1 MPNSR
6 LTNAVQGLDPGSR
19 ALLDLSLRRRIP
31 DDEIAH
37 LLRITPADVAR
48 RRGAAIRN
56 LGAELEIARPDQL
69 AAMLAAIA
77 ELPPEAWGVPGRR
90 PAASPP
96 PPAREVRVRSSR
108 ALRRIAIAGVPL
120 TALGATVAMML
131 VAGGDETPMEQ
142 GQLPPGSGH
151 ARKPP
156 ASVPLEGGALAQRRD
171 GRDGEGTAA
180 AAGAGANQPELL
192 ASLRVGGEVER
203 ATPRRVE
210 ARERPAPR
218 RERRESTERGP
229 AAPPS
234 GGAPPANA
242 EPAPAANTSPP
253 PAETPA
259 KTVEVRTR
267 KHGKGRSGGLDGGRQ
282 KGANREGPKGFG
294 DSKPGKGPKLFG
306 DDKPGKGPKP
316 DHGGK
321 DLELPDGPPP
331 APGHLPKA
339 PKIGKRRR

>member
-6 LTNAVQGLDPGSR
+6 LTNAVKGLDPGSR
-19 ALLDLSLRRRIP
+19 ALLDLSLRRRIA

-37 LLRITPADVAR
+37 LLRITPPDVAR

-56 LGAELEIARPDQL
+56 LGAELEIERPDQL
-69 AAMLAAIA
+69 TAMLAAIA

-90 PAASPP
+90 PAAAPP

-131 VAGGDETPMEQ
+131 AAGGDETPMEQ

-156 ASVPLEGGALAQRRD
+156 ASAPLEGGALAQRGN

-180 AAGAGANQPELL
+180 AAAAGGNRPELL
-192 ASLRVGGEVER
+192 ASLQVGGEVEQ
-203 ATPRRVE
+203 APRRVE
-210 ARERPAPR
+210 GRERPTPP

-234 GGAPPANA
+234 GGAPPASA
-242 EPAPAANTSPP
+242 EQAPAANTSPP

-259 KTVEVRTR
+259 KSVEVRTR
-267 KHGKGRSGGLDGGRQ
+267 KHGKGRSRNLDGGRQ
-282 KGANREGPKGFG
+282 KGSGREGPKTFG
-294 DSKPGKGPKLFG
+294 DRKPGKGPKPFG
-306 DDKPGKGPKP
+306 DGKPGKGPKP

-321 DLELPDGPPP
+321 NLELPDGPPP
-331 APGHLPKA
+331 VPGDLPKA
-339 PKIGKRRR
+339 PKVGKRRRR